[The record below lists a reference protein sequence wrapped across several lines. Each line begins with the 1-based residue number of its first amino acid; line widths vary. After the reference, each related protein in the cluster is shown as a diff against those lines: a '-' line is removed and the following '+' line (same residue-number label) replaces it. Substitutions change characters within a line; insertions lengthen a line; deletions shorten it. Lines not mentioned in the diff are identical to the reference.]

1 MKKLSC
7 IMLIISF
14 LLTGCGGSMGK
25 AGKDPGQGSN
35 NQAGGVNPHPR
46 VNQISTKTKK
56 PSEVNP
62 TDTEYKKQKIET
74 IGFLEPVDPTKAVTE
89 IKNTGK
95 LLSYT
100 AFFSYRAKKDGSL
113 IPLNDAAPL
122 AAARKTGTAPMMV
135 LTNFTES
142 NFSPDVA
149 HSIFTNKAVSDKLI
163 KNVLIAMQT
172 KGYKALNIDFE
183 HIKQEDREL
192 YNGFLETMIPKL
204 HDKGYLV
211 STALAPKTSDKQA
224 GPWHGAHDYKKH
236 GELADF
242 VILMTY
248 EWGWSG
254 GPPMAV
260 SPILQVRKVVD
271 YALSVIPKE
280 KIVMGAP
287 LYGYDWTLPYKK
299 GNPSAKR
306 IAPEEAESLAYKKGA
321 EIKFDNKTQSPYYYY
336 KDAAGKSHVVWFEN
350 QQSAQAK
357 FEQLKDFKLRGIAY
371 WVLGEPFPE
380 NWSLLKEQFQI
391 RHH

>member
-7 IMLIISF
+7 LLLGVSLILS
-14 LLTGCGGSMGK
+14 GCGEMGK
-25 AGKDPGQGSN
+25 AGKDPKQGSL
-35 NQAGGVNPHPR
+35 NQAETVNPKPR
-46 VNQISTKTKK
+46 VDQISTNHKK
-56 PSEVNP
+56 PAEVNP
-62 TDTEYKKQKIET
+62 ADTAYKKQKIES
-74 IGFLEPVDPTKAVTE
+74 IGFLEPVDAKKAAEE
-89 IKNTGK
+89 INNTGP

-113 IPLNDAAPL
+113 IPLNDAIPL
-122 AAARKTGTAPMMV
+122 KAAKKTGTAPMMV
-135 LTNFTES
+135 LTNFTEG
-142 NFSPDVA
+142 NFSPEVA
-149 HSIFTNKAVSDKLI
+149 HNIFTNKAAS
-163 KNVLIAMQT
+163 KNLIAGVIHTMQT

-183 HIKQEDREL
+183 HIKEKDREL
-192 YNGFLETMIPKL
+192 YNGFLETIIPKL
-204 HDKGYLV
+204 HEKGYLV
-211 STALAPKTSDKQA
+211 STALAPKSSDKQA

-260 SPILQVRKVVD
+260 SPIQQVRKVVE
-271 YALSVIPKE
+271 YALTVIPKE
-280 KIVMGAP
+280 KIIMGAP

-306 IAPEEAESLAYKKGA
+306 ISPADAESLAYKEGA
-321 EIKFDNKTQSPYYYY
+321 EIKFDNETQSPYYNY

-357 FEQLKDFKLRGIAY
+357 FEQIKDYKLRGIAY

-380 NWSLLKEQFQI
+380 NWSLLKEQFVI
-391 RHH
+391 KKH